1 MSTVSTA
8 GCVISVRHQL
18 RLGLRPSS
26 GATKM
31 MSDSARPSSSGRMI
45 ASASSNVAA
54 TTGSVRRSSASMFA
68 YCEPWPV

>member
-8 GCVISVRHQL
+8 GCVISVRMSCASASAT
-18 RLGLRPSS
+18 PS
-26 GATKM
+26 GPTKM
-31 MSDSARPSSSGRMI
+31 MSDSARPPSSGRMI

-54 TTGSVRRSSASMFA
+54 TIGSVRRSSASMFA